1 MERTGYYSV
10 TVRKFSVLSRHTDW
24 MKKTQDLYNEIL
36 GFYYNLYLDTVA
48 EEKQA
53 GFSDEPSALPDQNAQ
68 ALKNAG
74 SLEVMRALE
83 KMTIVGRDKKPVSL
97 SLIHI

>member
-36 GFYYNLYLDTVA
+36 DFYYNLYLDKHA
-48 EEKQA
+48 
-53 GFSDEPSALPDQNAQ
+53 
-68 ALKNAG
+68 
-74 SLEVMRALE
+74 
-83 KMTIVGRDKKPVSL
+83 I
-97 SLIHI
+97 

>member
-36 GFYYNLYLDTVA
+36 DFYYNLYLDTVA
-48 EEKQA
+48 DTR
-53 GFSDEPSALPDQNAQ
+53 SR
-68 ALKNAG
+68 
-74 SLEVMRALE
+74 VR
-83 KMTIVGRDKKPVSL
+83 RDFQMNRL
-97 SLIHI
+97 FFRIRTRRR